1 MKTTFEMRSLFDRLL
16 KNLPQQTR
24 QELILNYEY
33 QSMLHGPI
41 DVVIRRGDQCMAIGR
56 FRPVSEEGSS
66 DFAERFRL
74 AMGYPDDTWYLF
86 DFDGQNMVIND
97 LSLSDPLDE
106 FPSTP
111 DEGLRRLIT
120 SPDEWHA
127 DQKKFQEMKQF
138 LEAVRDLID
147 EEALNNPVN

>member
-1 MKTTFEMRSLFDRLL
+1 
-16 KNLPQQTR
+16 
-24 QELILNYEY
+24 
-33 QSMLHGPI
+33 
-41 DVVIRRGDQCMAIGR
+41 MAIGR

-97 LSLSDPLDE
+97 LSLSDTMDE

-120 SPDEWHA
+120 TPDEWHA

>member
-1 MKTTFEMRSLFDRLL
+1 MITTFEMRSLFDRLL

-24 QELILNYEY
+24 KELTINYDY
-33 QSMLHGPI
+33 QSMLQGPI

-86 DFDGQNMVIND
+86 DYDGQNMVIND

-120 SPDEWHA
+120 TPDEWHA
-127 DQKKFQEMKQF
+127 DQRKFQEMKQF

>member
-16 KNLPQQTR
+16 ENLPQQAR
-24 QELILNYEY
+24 QELIINYGY

-106 FPSTP
+106 FPCTP
-111 DEGLRRLIT
+111 DEGLCRLIT
-120 SPDEWHA
+120 TPYEWHA
-127 DQKKFQEMKQF
+127 DQKKFHEMKQF

-147 EEALNNPVN
+147 EEAFNNPVN